1 MSWILCVRGR
11 LGSESTCISLS
22 FVPTLVACGS
32 SRARNQTRASVA
44 ACATSVVAAGSST
57 RCATREPP
65 QTSFLPSFLPFVFLP
80 FLRLHPWHMEARGL
94 IGAVA
99 AGLHHSHSSARS
111 EPSLRPTSQ
120 PTATPILNP
129 QSKARDGTRNPM
141 VHSQIRFL
149 CATTETPQTCFLIV
163 GLGEV

>member
-1 MSWILCVRGR
+1 MVRVLSWILCVRGR
-11 LGSESTCISLS
+11 LASESTCISLS

-99 AGLHHSHSSARS
+99 AGLHRSLTHRARPGMEPATPWFIVRFVSSAPRRKLLKHVS
-111 EPSLRPTSQ
+111 
-120 PTATPILNP
+120 
-129 QSKARDGTRNPM
+129 
-141 VHSQIRFL
+141 
-149 CATTETPQTCFLIV
+149 
-163 GLGEV
+163 